1 MLLILKMK
9 SIVDLIKSGRV
20 LLSDGAWGTFLHA
33 KGLIAG
39 ECPEEWNVSHRDD
52 VLAIAKSYIDA
63 GSDLIG
69 TNSFG
74 GSSIRLAHYKLHDRA
89 SELNEAAA
97 IISREAA
104 GKNKHVM
111 GSIGPTGQMLI
122 MGDLP
127 GKAFYESF
135 REQAKALESGGANAA
150 CIETMS
156 DLDEAL
162 LAVRAVKEN
171 TKLEVICTFTFERTQ
186 NGDYMTMM
194 GVSVPQV
201 TRALIDAGADVI
213 GSNCG
218 NGTVQMIEIVRM
230 MRSIAEDIPIVVQP
244 NAGTPRLEN
253 GVVKYDETPG
263 IMAEYIPELIK
274 AGANIIGGCCGTTP
288 DHIKM
293 IAKQINL

>member
-1 MLLILKMK
+1 MK
-9 SIVDLIKSGRV
+9 RIVDLIKSGCV

-97 IISREAA
+97 MISREAA

-127 GKAFYESF
+127 KEAFYESF
-135 REQAKALESGGANAA
+135 REQATALESGGANAA

-162 LAVRAVKEN
+162 LAIRAVKEN

-186 NGDYMTMM
+186 KGDYMTMM

-201 TRALIDAGADVI
+201 ARALIDAGVDVI

-244 NAGTPRLEN
+244 NAGAPRLEN
-253 GVVKYDETPG
+253 GVVKYDETPE

-288 DHIKM
+288 EHIKM